1 MTLLYY
7 FPHKL
12 LLTNMQPSK
21 IRKTFGNGLSAN
33 VKFSKLELSKMI
45 QVGEFLKVAVATAVF
60 PATAFDYLKYAES
73 GKKVL
78 KALLDAGYGLIN
90 KNPSLLLRGPGL
102 NLTKNEIG
110 DIAKVTRSLENRR
123 IFLKGTTRKI
133 TGRNGELS

>member
-60 PATAFDYLKYAES
+60 PATAFDYLKHAE
-73 GKKVL
+73 
-78 KALLDAGYGLIN
+78 
-90 KNPSLLLRGPGL
+90 
-102 NLTKNEIG
+102 
-110 DIAKVTRSLENRR
+110 
-123 IFLKGTTRKI
+123 
-133 TGRNGELS
+133 